1 MDGNPLQV
9 FLMQECTAEEPLA
22 ERENFSIGRDISKI
36 IKCGFIIIFLF
47 LEYKIV
53 SFLVTHPHIR
63 GSTVRFLF
71 PWLSSLVPDAVPA
84 LQSSPFCF
92 YHIHTRKYKYVP
104 TQHTPEC
111 GICLPSQSPSL
122 VLPLF
127 PLALTRT

>member
-1 MDGNPLQV
+1 MW
-9 FLMQECTAEEPLA
+9 FYYH
-22 ERENFSIGRDISKI
+22 F
-36 IKCGFIIIFLF
+36 FLF

-53 SFLVTHPHIR
+53 SFLVIHPHIR
-63 GSTVRFLF
+63 GSTIRFLF

-92 YHIHTRKYKYVP
+92 YYIHTRKYKYVP

-111 GICLPSQSPSL
+111 GSCLPSQSPSL

-127 PLALTRT
+127 PLALTLT